1 MKVKILVKDAYRV
14 VGVMDGDQCAA
25 EDFLLQGASNTAA
38 SRMGMFSMLEYVAA
52 NGLQNMPSAWSHEA
66 DKPAGIYEFIKGPL
80 RLFYFKGLNGEIAVC
95 TSGVRKSGQKADKA
109 AVAHAIAMKKQYMT
123 AVKNNTYE
131 VAEDED
137 E

>member
-1 MKVKILVKDAYRV
+1 MKVKILFEDAYRV
-14 VGVMDGDQCAA
+14 VGVMEGDQCASV
-25 EDFLLQGASNTAA
+25 DFLTQGESSTSAYRSGLAN
-38 SRMGMFSMLEYVAA
+38 MLEYVAT
-52 NGLQNMPSAWSHEA
+52 NGLQVMPVAWSHEV
-66 DKPAGIYEFIKGPL
+66 DKANGIYEFIKGPL

-109 AVAHAIAMKKQYMT
+109 AVAHAIALKKQYMS

>member
-1 MKVKILVKDAYRV
+1 MEDAYRV
-14 VGVMDGDQCAA
+14 VGVMEGDQCAA
-25 EDFLLQGASNTAA
+25 EDFLLQGERSTAA
-38 SRMGMFSMLEYVAA
+38 SREGLVTMLGYVAT
-52 NGLQNMPSAWSHEA
+52 NGLQNMPNAWSHEA

>member
-14 VGVMDGDQCAA
+14 VGVMEGDRCAA
-25 EDFLLQGASNTAA
+25 EDFLLQGENSTAA
-38 SRMGMFSMLEYVAA
+38 HREGLATMLQYVAA
-52 NGLQNMPSAWSHEA
+52 NGLHNMPSVWSHEA
-66 DKPAGIYEFIKGPL
+66 DKRAGIYEFIKGPL

-95 TSGVRKSGQKADKA
+95 ISGVRKSSQKADKA